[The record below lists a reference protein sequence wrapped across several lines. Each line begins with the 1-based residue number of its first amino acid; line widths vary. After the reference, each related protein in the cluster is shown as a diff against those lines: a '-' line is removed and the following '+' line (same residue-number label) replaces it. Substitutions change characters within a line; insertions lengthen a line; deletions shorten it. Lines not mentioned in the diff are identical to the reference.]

1 MLRLAAR
8 ECDGVMLHSFC
19 SRHYLTETILPLIEE
34 TLQRLG
40 NTGVTSKSRVVGC
53 CHGQRRGRDQQ
64 AVRMGSLPNR
74 ILWVNPSLL
83 ASARSIG
90 SNWSWPRTAGS
101 IQDPIMERDDTI
113 DRR

>member
-40 NTGVTSKSRVVGC
+40 ST
-53 CHGQRRGRDQQ
+53 
-64 AVRMGSLPNR
+64 
-74 ILWVNPSLL
+74 
-83 ASARSIG
+83 
-90 SNWSWPRTAGS
+90 
-101 IQDPIMERDDTI
+101 E
-113 DRR
+113 